1 MADFCFVA
9 AKNYAGTPSDQ
20 VGWQALEESASRI
33 ASPSVL
39 SPELKPAAIH
49 IDEPN
54 RRRSVMFSDTES
66 VNGDEIER
74 SYTAPILADDEVA
87 KNPSRSAHQPAVEP
101 PAFDLEGS
109 TSRPTSRPAS
119 LHKGDSFE
127 LRSTPLED
135 VEEYEPLFNDE
146 EKKEEEKKEA
156 AKPPTTEKKDK
167 KKNGQRFPSADVW
180 EDAPSSAYYTTEVST
195 PDLFDE
201 QEKPSP
207 PGGPVPRDG
216 ETAAQAFAR
225 HQEELA
231 ETESH
236 GPRSKAQKPVW
247 AQHQKHVTGSDKS
260 LARPPMQPRFPSR
273 DVWEDAP
280 DSLQLETTVSSPQ
293 QDDAAPP
300 SPADALKPDIPE
312 RPQPKPKPAEETNN
326 KPAVPDRPKSKPAI
340 PARPSAKLTS
350 TPPTDTTTAAP
361 PAVPRQKPAVPAR
374 PMGSKIAALQAG
386 FMSDLNRRLQ
396 LGPQAPPSHRE
407 EHEDKA
413 EEEAEREKEKE
424 KEKVPL
430 VDARKGRARGPARR
444 APAAAAGKVAVVG
457 EGVKAE
463 GRGFG
468 VVRAVRFFEVDPEDE
483 GGVLRAGSVAGGV
496 VAAAAAAAGV
506 SGGEAEDGGITS
518 NGEKVEKE
526 ERGGEVSA
534 TVPAVPAVEEGS
546 GTVIFEGANKDKDN
560 KDNKDEEDAH
570 REEEAPREATPVP
583 GSWPEPQ
590 PKLQPEP
597 QSEAQPEP
605 QSEPQPEPQEPKTL
619 ATNMAG
625 EPLLVKEGTE
635 KDEEVVE
642 EPLVKAGEA

>member
-1 MADFCFVA
+1 
-9 AKNYAGTPSDQ
+9 
-20 VGWQALEESASRI
+20 
-33 ASPSVL
+33 
-39 SPELKPAAIH
+39 
-49 IDEPN
+49 
-54 RRRSVMFSDTES
+54 MFSDTES

-87 KNPSRSAHQPAVEP
+87 KDPSRLAHQPAVEP
-101 PAFDLEGS
+101 PAFELEGPG
-109 TSRPTSRPAS
+109 SRPTSRPAS

-135 VEEYEPLFNDE
+135 VEEYEPLFNDD
-146 EKKEEEKKEA
+146 EKKDEVKKEA
-156 AKPPTTEKKDK
+156 VKAPTPEQKKDK
-167 KKNGQRFPSADVW
+167 KKHGQRFPSADVW

-207 PGGPVPRDG
+207 PAGPVPRDG

-231 ETESH
+231 EKESQ
-236 GPRSKAQKPVW
+236 GQRNKAQKPVW
-247 AQHQKHVTGSDKS
+247 AQHQKHVTGSDKP
-260 LARPPMQPRFPSR
+260 LARPQMQPRFPSR

-312 RPQPKPKPAEETNN
+312 RPQPKPKPAEENNN
-326 KPAVPDRPKSKPAI
+326 KPTIPDRPKSKPAI
-340 PARPSAKLTS
+340 PARPAAKLTP
-350 TPPTDTTTAAP
+350 TPPTDTTTATP

-396 LGPQAPPSHRE
+396 LGPQAPPSHKE
-407 EHEDKA
+407 EHEEKA
-413 EEEAEREKEKE
+413 EEEAEKER
-424 KEKVPL
+424 EKVPL

-444 APAAAAGKVAVVG
+444 APAAKAVVSEDVG
-457 EGVKAE
+457 EGGVKME
-463 GRGFG
+463 GTGKG
-468 VVRAVRFFEVDPEDE
+468 ETLGKMIGEGLGLVKAVRFFEVDPEDE
-483 GGVLRAGSVAGGV
+483 AGGLI
-496 VAAAAAAAGV
+496 AGGGGV
-506 SGGEAEDGGITS
+506 SGGEAEVGGIVSGGEKPDDGGITS
-518 NGEKVEKE
+518 NGEKAEDGGVISGGGKAE
-526 ERGGEVSA
+526 EGVGEISA
-534 TVPAVPAVEEGS
+534 AVPAVPAVEEGS
-546 GTVIFEGANKDKDN
+546 GTVIFEGANKD
-560 KDNKDEEDAH
+560 
-570 REEEAPREATPVP
+570 EEELSREATPVP
-583 GSWPEPQ
+583 GSWPVPQ
-590 PKLQPEP
+590 PR
-597 QSEAQPEP
+597 P
-605 QSEPQPEPQEPKTL
+605 QSEPQPELQEPKTL

-642 EPLVKAGEA
+642 EPVKAAEA